1 MTKKNTKKSL
11 KKPPKKINKKISKK
25 STKKKFKKEINKVA
39 KNVVKQSFKKSI
51 KKNKHIKYSLNTNKV
66 KKNSNKKQVTAVKP
80 NFFVPNI
87 LESYTKLKTI
97 SKFELNNNIKSI
109 IQVAKIKKR
118 NRNIVQLKKIFTSF
132 NSYKITDVQL
142 QKILNEITTNNIVIK
157 EYSDKKFFSLLD
169 AKKILQENKIT
180 KINKIKIKGTQSN
193 YNGIKNFLVN
203 LGRSRMLTAE
213 QEINYSKMSK
223 SKNEIE
229 KQHGISQLVTS
240 NLRLVTSIAK
250 RFLNHGIDFDDLIQE
265 GTTGLLKAIDKFDY
279 KRGHKFSTYATW
291 WIRQAI
297 TRAISDQAKTI
308 RIPAHMVEIINRILK
323 AEKEIQQKT
332 GRTPTIEEIT
342 EELGGAAA
350 GFTSRKVANIKKIHI
365 DPVSLDK
372 TVGSD
377 DDSQIADFVEETT
390 LTNPDKFTKDNLLK
404 DDINQLFKSSLNE
417 NEEKII
423 RMRYGLPPY
432 EYPHSL
438 DEVAKKLKKTRDHIR
453 QIEAKAT
460 RKLKHPSKSKRLR
473 SYILDEQQ

>member
-1 MTKKNTKKSL
+1 MKKKNKKKIIKKSFKKHPKKVTKKVSSNLIKKKS
-11 KKPPKKINKKISKK
+11 KKISKK
-25 STKKKFKKEINKVA
+25 ILLKKKKKVTKKTLKKTKKVKLNNKQ
-39 KNVVKQSFKKSI
+39 NKQLDSI
-51 KKNKHIKYSLNTNKV
+51 KPK
-66 KKNSNKKQVTAVKP
+66 
-80 NFFVPNI
+80 FVPSI
-87 LESYTKLKTI
+87 LESFTKLKTI
-97 SKFELNNNIKSI
+97 SKFEFNEILGSI
-109 IQVAKIKKR
+109 VQIAKIKRR
-118 NRNIVQLKKIFTSF
+118 NRNVVQLKKVFASF
-132 NSYKITDVQL
+132 ANYKITPIQL
-142 QKILNEITTNNIVIK
+142 QKILNEITSNDVKIK
-157 EYSDKKFFSLLD
+157 EYLDKKNFSLDD
-169 AKKILQENKIT
+169 ATQILQENKTT
-180 KINKIKIKGTQSN
+180 KIAKIKIKGSQSS
-193 YNGIKNFLVN
+193 YNGIKNFLIN
-203 LGRSRMLTAE
+203 LGHSKMLTAE
-213 QEINYSKMSK
+213 QEIYYSKMSK
-223 SKNEIE
+223 SKNELE
-229 KQHGISQLVTS
+229 KQQGISQLVTS

-265 GTTGLLKAIDKFDY
+265 GTMGLLKAIDKFDY
-279 KRGHKFSTYATW
+279 KLGHKFSTYATW

-308 RIPAHMVEIINRILK
+308 RIPAHMVEIINRILR

-350 GFTSRKVANIKKIHI
+350 GFTPRKVANIKKIHI

-390 LTNPDKFTKDNLLK
+390 LTTPDKFTKENLLK
-404 DDINQLFKSSLNE
+404 DDINQLFKSSLDE

-432 EYPHSL
+432 EYPHNL
-438 DEVAKKLKKTRDHIR
+438 DEVAKKLKKTREHIR

-473 SYILDEQQ
+473 SYI

>member
-1 MTKKNTKKSL
+1 MKKKNKKKIIKKSFKKHPKKVTKKVSSNL
-11 KKPPKKINKKISKK
+11 I
-25 STKKKFKKEINKVA
+25 KKKFKKILQKKKKKVTKKTLKKTKKVKFNNKQ
-39 KNVVKQSFKKSI
+39 NKQLDSI
-51 KKNKHIKYSLNTNKV
+51 KPK
-66 KKNSNKKQVTAVKP
+66 
-80 NFFVPNI
+80 FVPSI
-87 LESYTKLKTI
+87 LESFTKLKTI
-97 SKFELNNNIKSI
+97 SKFEFNEILGSI
-109 IQVAKIKKR
+109 VQIAKIKRR
-118 NRNIVQLKKIFTSF
+118 NRNVVQLKKVFASF
-132 NSYKITDVQL
+132 ANYKITPIQL
-142 QKILNEITTNNIVIK
+142 QKILNEITSNDVKIK
-157 EYSDKKFFSLLD
+157 EYLDKKNFSLDD
-169 AKKILQENKIT
+169 ATQILQENKTT
-180 KINKIKIKGTQSN
+180 KIAKIKIKGSQSS
-193 YNGIKNFLVN
+193 YNGIKNFLIN
-203 LGRSRMLTAE
+203 LGHSKMLTAD
-213 QEINYSKMSK
+213 QEIYYSKMSK
-223 SKNEIE
+223 SKNELE
-229 KQHGISQLVTS
+229 KQQGISQLVTS

-265 GTTGLLKAIDKFDY
+265 GTMGLLKAIDKFDY
-279 KRGHKFSTYATW
+279 KLGHKFSTYATW

-308 RIPAHMVEIINRILK
+308 RIPAHMVEIINRILR

-350 GFTSRKVANIKKIHI
+350 GFTPRKVANIKKIHI

-390 LTNPDKFTKDNLLK
+390 LTTPDKFTKENLLK
-404 DDINQLFKSSLNE
+404 DDINQLFKSSLDE

-432 EYPHSL
+432 EYPHNL
-438 DEVAKKLKKTRDHIR
+438 DEVAKKLKKTREHIR

-473 SYILDEQQ
+473 SYI